1 METVPS
7 ESTLKEHKHTYVQR
21 AVSSYREKST
31 LRVLLDRS
39 DTQATARILSASTTG
54 AGAFLTALPTRGDL
68 QMSRSEMLAAVRW
81 RLGLPMPV
89 MCSLIGTTCACGT
102 RLEDTDIC
110 GNHLINCKHAGGAGW
125 GKRSRFVQLKTRDIA
140 IDAGLTASLEQ
151 VVGSERDR
159 TDVTIH
165 DWIQRD
171 DEGAAETWQDGRIKK
186 VEMHVDVAVVDAT
199 AATYVKRSAKLRGS
213 AARARGARKIKKYK
227 HQVAPARFTPGIV
240 ETHGLLDHGF
250 VKLLNHTAECHIDLS
265 QPGLD
270 LSETMRNIIKSGL
283 MSKYYKLISVAL
295 QKGLAA
301 NFEIARRRAA
311 TAHARQLDAWQ
322 TRGLTLCR
330 AQGIIGDHLR
340 LEANTSQLVF

>member
-1 METVPS
+1 M
-7 ESTLKEHKHTYVQR
+7 
-21 AVSSYREKST
+21 
-31 LRVLLDRS
+31 
-39 DTQATARILSASTTG
+39 
-54 AGAFLTALPTRGDL
+54 
-68 QMSRSEMLAAVRW
+68 
-81 RLGLPMPV
+81 
-89 MCSLIGTTCACGT
+89 
-102 RLEDTDIC
+102 
-110 GNHLINCKHAGGAGW
+110 
-125 GKRSRFVQLKTRDIA
+125 
-140 IDAGLTASLEQ
+140 
-151 VVGSERDR
+151 VGSERDR

-227 HQVAPARFTPGIV
+227 DQVAPARFTPGIV

-311 TAHARQLDAWQ
+311 TAHARQLARSHSLSA
-322 TRGLTLCR
+322 TY
-330 AQGIIGDHLR
+330 A
-340 LEANTSQLVF
+340 